1 MHELFIGDDIYDV
14 RQAGK
19 YFAAC
24 LDLKAN
30 KKTAIRYNTVCPT
43 DELTPIK
50 GLDLFNAYVKLAQ
63 ASEASYGVQVKVVDI
78 C

>member
-1 MHELFIGDDIYDV
+1 MYRLFIGDDIYDV

-19 YFAAC
+19 YLSAS
-24 LDLKAN
+24 LDLKAD
-30 KKTAIRYNTVCPT
+30 KKTAVIYNLVCPT

-50 GLDLFNAYVKLAQ
+50 GLDLFNDYVRQAQ
-63 ASEASYGVQVKVVDI
+63 ASDALYGVQVKVVDI